1 MGETQTIAG
10 GSVSGGSYRFL
21 KTTYYWQ
28 INSVHIKHLPPK
40 YRWSENDDIM
50 FSERDASGIKQPHD
64 DLLVITLGIEG
75 FTTRKVLVDNESFA
89 DIMYMTKLRV
99 NPKKLR
105 PFNSPLVSFSR
116 DKIYPKGIV
125 TLSVTAGTHSEQVTI
140 QVDFLI
146 VDCPSSYNIIL
157 GRPTLNRL
165 KAVTSTYC
173 LKINFPT
180 PNGVGQICGD
190 QLLARECYQVVLA
203 SRENHAWVV
212 EEEPKESS
220 QELEEVNL
228 IEGDTAKVTKMGIG
242 LDPSLKG
249 KIVEFLKQNMDVFA

>member
-1 MGETQTIAG
+1 M
-10 GSVSGGSYRFL
+10 
-21 KTTYYWQ
+21 
-28 INSVHIKHLPPK
+28 
-40 YRWSENDDIM
+40 
-50 FSERDASGIKQPHD
+50 
-64 DLLVITLGIEG
+64 GIEG
-75 FTTRKVLVDNESFA
+75 FTTRRVLVDNESFA

-99 NPKKLR
+99 DPKKLR
-105 PFNSPLVSFSR
+105 LFNSPLVSFR
-116 DKIYPKGIV
+116 KDKIYPKRIV

-173 LKINFPT
+173 LKIKFPT

-228 IEGDTAKVTKMGIG
+228 IEGDIAKVTKMGIG
-242 LDPSLKG
+242 LDPALKG

>member
-10 GSVSGGSYRFL
+10 GPVPGGSYRSL

-75 FTTRKVLVDNESFA
+75 FTTRRVLVDNESFA

-99 NPKKLR
+99 DPKKLR
-105 PFNSPLVSFSR
+105 LFNSPLVSFSK
-116 DKIYPKGIV
+116 DKIYPKRIV
-125 TLSVTAGTHSEQVTI
+125 TLSVTARTHSEQVTI

-173 LKINFPT
+173 LKIKFPT

-190 QLLARECYQVVLA
+190 QLLARECYQMVLA
-203 SRENHAWVV
+203 SRENHTWVV
-212 EEEPKESS
+212 
-220 QELEEVNL
+220 
-228 IEGDTAKVTKMGIG
+228 
-242 LDPSLKG
+242 
-249 KIVEFLKQNMDVFA
+249 

>member
-10 GSVSGGSYRFL
+10 GPVLGGSYRSL

-75 FTTRKVLVDNESFA
+75 FTTRRVLVDNESFA

-99 NPKKLR
+99 DPKKLR
-105 PFNSPLVSFSR
+105 LFNSPLVSFSK
-116 DKIYPKGIV
+116 DKIYPKRIV
-125 TLSVTAGTHSEQVTI
+125 TLSVTARTHSEQVTI

-146 VDCPSSYNIIL
+146 VVCPSSYNVIL

-173 LKINFPT
+173 LKIKFPT

-190 QLLARECYQVVLA
+190 QLLARECYQMVLA
-203 SRENHAWVV
+203 SRENHTWVV
-212 EEEPKESS
+212 
-220 QELEEVNL
+220 
-228 IEGDTAKVTKMGIG
+228 
-242 LDPSLKG
+242 
-249 KIVEFLKQNMDVFA
+249 